1 MVQKGQ
7 GSGPQP
13 LIAGRGCKAAATT
26 ITRVTT
32 TGATAVAAAA
42 AAAAG
47 TTKGGETIPLKVE
60 VVLPLGLLHH
70 GSTGW
75 APHGP
80 RVEEGS
86 GQATGHFPPQQ
97 CPSQGKGQV

>member
-7 GSGPQP
+7 SSGPQP
-13 LIAGRGCKAAATT
+13 LIAGRGGQADTLTRVVTTTDAAAAAAAT
-26 ITRVTT
+26 
-32 TGATAVAAAA
+32 AA

-47 TTKGGETIPLKVE
+47 TTKEGKTTSLKV
-60 VVLPLGLLHH
+60 VLSLGLLHH
-70 GSTGW
+70 GGTGW

-86 GQATGHFPPQQ
+86 GQATGHTPPQQ
-97 CPSQGKGQV
+97 CPRQGKGQV